1 MQVAASARGDVP
13 DELDVRGS
21 RAYEAREA
29 VRSFVDDAALAGL
42 PQVRVIHGRGT
53 GAVRTA
59 VRDELDRHPL
69 VDRSETE
76 SADGAT
82 VAYLDPPSVCIV
94 NPQAAQGN
102 KGSMAE
108 ARSDAEL
115 IARAASEPEL
125 FGVLF
130 DRHFATIHRYLER
143 RIGADGA
150 DELAGEVFRIAFEQ
164 RHRFRP
170 LHESALPWLYG
181 LATNL
186 MLKRW
191 RGERRHLRA
200 LARMAIE
207 RGTEALDGTDE
218 RIDARS
224 SRTALLDALA
234 SLPQR
239 DRDIVVLIAWEELSY
254 EEAAEA
260 LEVPVGTVRSRLNR
274 ARRTLRELLGDIGNE
289 RVTITCEPQ
298 GDAR

>member
-1 MQVAASARGDVP
+1 
-13 DELDVRGS
+13 
-21 RAYEAREA
+21 
-29 VRSFVDDAALAGL
+29 
-42 PQVRVIHGRGT
+42 
-53 GAVRTA
+53 
-59 VRDELDRHPL
+59 
-69 VDRSETE
+69 
-76 SADGAT
+76 
-82 VAYLDPPSVCIV
+82 
-94 NPQAAQGN
+94 
-102 KGSMAE
+102 MAE

-150 DELAGEVFRIAFEQ
+150 DELAGDVFRIAFEQ
-164 RHRFRP
+164 RRRFRP

-191 RGERRHLRA
+191 RSERRHLRA
-200 LARMAIE
+200 LARMDAESGIVAFE
-207 RGTEALDGTDE
+207 GLDE

-224 SRTALLDALA
+224 ARAALLDALA
-234 SLPQR
+234 SLPRR

-254 EEAAEA
+254 DEAAAA
-260 LEVPVGTVRSRLNR
+260 LEIPVGTVRSRLNR

-298 GDAR
+298 GDPR